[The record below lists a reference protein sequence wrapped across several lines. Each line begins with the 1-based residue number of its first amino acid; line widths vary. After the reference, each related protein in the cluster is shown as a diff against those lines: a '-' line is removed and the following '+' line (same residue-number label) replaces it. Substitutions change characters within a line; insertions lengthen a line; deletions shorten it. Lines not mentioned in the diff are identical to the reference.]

1 MYTELRKIE
10 FYLPGCNSLKEKR
23 SRLRGIK
30 DKFGKNSNLALVE
43 SAFQDQHS
51 RAIWSFVSIGQTKS
65 IVDSVLNSVE
75 NPMKKNMFFSALSDS
90 KFRHPIIP
98 GDQLRLE
105 MSVDKFRLGTAL
117 LIGKGYVGDKLVA
130 EGKLKATVVDRAG
143 A

>member
-23 SRLRGIK
+23 TRLRGIK

-43 SAFQDQHS
+43 SAFQNHHS

-75 NPMKKNMFFSALSDS
+75 IWVDS
-90 KFRHPIIP
+90 SIDAYIVHVERHP
-98 GDQLRLE
+98 L
-105 MSVDKFRLGTAL
+105 A
-117 LIGKGYVGDKLVA
+117 
-130 EGKLKATVVDRAG
+130 
-143 A
+143 

>member
-51 RAIWSFVSIGQTKS
+51 RAVWSFVSIGQTKS
-65 IVDSVLNSVE
+65 IVDSLLNNVE
-75 NPMKKNMFFSALSDS
+75 KWVDS
-90 KFRHPIIP
+90 
-98 GDQLRLE
+98 
-105 MSVDKFRLGTAL
+105 SVDAYIVNVERRPIA
-117 LIGKGYVGDKLVA
+117 
-130 EGKLKATVVDRAG
+130 
-143 A
+143 